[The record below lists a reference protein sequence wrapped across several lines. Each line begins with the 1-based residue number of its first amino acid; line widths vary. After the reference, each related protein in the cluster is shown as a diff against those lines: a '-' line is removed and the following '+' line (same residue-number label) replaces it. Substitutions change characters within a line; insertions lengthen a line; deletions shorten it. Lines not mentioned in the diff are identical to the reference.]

1 MKKLLVATAA
11 LLASHMAYAGNWY
24 VGLGLGAT
32 HAEDASGNV
41 AAGTSKLAQNGITNI
56 TTSEDHSGA
65 VSLLLGYDFNAH
77 IAAELNLSDL
87 GSYDTYGYTGP
98 GTTLP
103 SGRERDDVDALSLS
117 AVLTAPLS
125 QYFALYGKLGPTIT
139 SNEAWTCLSTVRWCD
154 HTTDS
159 KVGALVGAGARFTF
173 PRLIGAFRL
182 DLARFNNA
190 GTDNNEV
197 TAGRFT
203 TLQLQYI
210 YTFEQ

>member
-1 MKKLLVATAA
+1 MKEILIATAA
-11 LLASHMAYAGNWY
+11 LLASHITYAGNWY
-24 VGLGLGAT
+24 VGLGLGAAR
-32 HAEDASGNV
+32 AEDGSSNV

-56 TTSEDHSGA
+56 TTSEDHSST
-65 VSLLLGYDFNAH
+65 VTLLLGYGFNDH
-77 IAAELNLSDL
+77 VAAELNLTDL

-103 SGRERDDVDALSLS
+103 SGRERDDVDAISLS

-125 QYFALYGKLGPTIT
+125 RYVALYGKLGPTIT
-139 SNEAWTCLSTVRWCD
+139 SNEAWTCFSTVRWCD
-154 HTTDS
+154 HTSDS
-159 KVGALVGAGARFTF
+159 KVGAMVGAGARFTF
-173 PRLIGAFRL
+173 PQLIGAFRL

-203 TLQLQYI
+203 TLQLQYL
-210 YTFEQ
+210 YTFER